1 MAANGPE
8 KNSIEALK
16 KRLGKLSTDELVM
29 IIYAVLV
36 SMDSNIDEFLAAIQA
51 ESARRKS
58 IEEQNG

>member
-36 SMDSNIDEFLAAIQA
+36 
-51 ESARRKS
+51 
-58 IEEQNG
+58 